1 MLEKLPQRLLSAD
14 ERAELLASLFGG
26 STFVDMA
33 SLHRL
38 VINGVDRILASAMTP
53 YQRVD
58 IFHTPHFGLV
68 LALDGIVQLAQ
79 SDEHMYH
86 ELLVHPPSLV
96 HSSVRRVLILG
107 GGDGC
112 AARELL
118 KYDWVQTIDLVEID
132 RTVIDLCRCHLLG
145 VNRGSLEDPRVDIIV
160 AEGENY
166 LREHPEKRYDLIVA
180 DLTDPYS
187 TSGQWCEL
195 SRHIFSGSS
204 YDLLKGHLN
213 PEGILVIQTGGLTF
227 QPEVDQNHVSLIAG
241 LKGAFQTV
249 ETAYEYIPSFDQ
261 VWSITLASDHPYDIL
276 GLDPDPILQ
285 DRGIGPLKYYDLIS
299 HRKAFQKPRHV
310 RDMRKG

>member
-1 MLEKLPQRLLSAD
+1 MLEELPQKLLSTD
-14 ERAELLASLFGG
+14 ELSELLKNLFGG

-33 SLHRL
+33 SQHRL
-38 VINGVDRILASAMTP
+38 VMNGVDGIVASATTP

-58 IFHTPHFGLV
+58 IFHTPHFGLI

-86 ELLVHPPSLV
+86 ELLIHPPSLV

-112 AARELL
+112 AVRELL
-118 KYDWVQTIDLVEID
+118 KYDCVQTIDLVEID
-132 RTVIDLCRCHLLG
+132 QTVIDLCRYHLLR
-145 VNRGSLEDPRVDIIV
+145 VHQGSFEDPRVEIIV
-160 AEGENY
+160 AEGESY
-166 LREHPEKRYDLIVA
+166 LREHPDKRYDLIVA

-195 SRHIFSGSS
+195 SRHIFSRAS

-213 PEGILVIQTGGLTF
+213 PAGILVIQTGGLTF
-227 QPEVDQNHVSLIAG
+227 RPEVDRNHVSLIAG

-249 ETAYEYIPSFDQ
+249 ATAYEYIPSFDQ
-261 VWSITLASDHPYDIL
+261 IWSITLASEHPYDIL
-276 GLDPDPILQ
+276 GLDPDRILK
-285 DRGIGPLKYYDLIS
+285 DKGIGPLKYYDLIS

-310 RDMRKG
+310 RDMQED